1 MPVLKHVPF
10 PAVVLPEQPLARV
23 LRGVQAPDWQ
33 AADLSQPLA
42 VKGVVRGACATVAP
56 RPFELAVLAPT
67 PDFALPPVEEP
78 GPVSEAVE
86 PEVLY
91 EDPEVLYEDPEQ
103 QRARQEAEAQV
114 RLAEETARAREEGW
128 QAGYAQARAETGQQ
142 VEACREALD
151 LVRSALHTAWTTALH
166 QMEPMVAH
174 LAFALAEAILEA
186 PLPANLRT
194 LSTQQL
200 TTTIEQLALAP
211 PVQVRLHPVDLLRLQ
226 EATVIE
232 PLMAAFPDLQ
242 WESNADLKPGEW
254 VVQTPTALVRRL
266 HLELLA
272 YLRQHLMLPDLE

>member
-10 PAVVLPEQPLARV
+10 PEAVLPEQPLTRV

-56 RPFELAVLAPT
+56 RPFELAVLDPT

-78 GPVSEAVE
+78 GPVSEEVE
-86 PEVLY
+86 
-91 EDPEVLYEDPEQ
+91 PEVLYEDPEQ
-103 QRARQEAEAQV
+103 QRAWQETEAQV

-128 QAGYAQARAETGQQ
+128 QAGYAQARAETNQQ

-151 LVRSALHTAWTTALH
+151 VARGTLHTAWTTALH
-166 QMEPMVAH
+166 QMEPVVTH
-174 LAFALAEAILEA
+174 LAFAIAEAILEA
-186 PLPANLRT
+186 PLPASLRT

-200 TTTIEQLALAP
+200 TTTIELLALAP

-226 EATVIE
+226 EAAVIE

-242 WESNADLKPGEW
+242 WETNADLKPGEW

-272 YLRQHLMLPDLE
+272 HLRQHLMLPDLE